1 MTMKALTFVS
11 MMLVAISGAT
21 AHSLTTESKETA
33 AAASNQGRQAD
44 LATERICMRCRF
56 GG

>member
-1 MTMKALTFVS
+1 MKALTFVS

-21 AHSLTTESKETA
+21 AHSVTAESKKTA
-33 AAASNQGRQAD
+33 VAASKQVRPAG
-44 LATERICMRCRF
+44 LATERICMRCLF

>member
-1 MTMKALTFVS
+1 MKAFTFVS

-21 AHSLTTESKETA
+21 AHSLTSESKETA
-33 AAASNQGRQAD
+33 AAASNQVRQAD
-44 LATERICMRCRF
+44 LTTERICMRCLF

>member
-1 MTMKALTFVS
+1 MRALSFVS

-21 AHSLTTESKETA
+21 AHSLTAESQQPA
-33 AAASNQGRQAD
+33 AAASDQVRQAD
-44 LATERICMRCRF
+44 LATERICMRCLF

>member
-1 MTMKALTFVS
+1 MRALTFVS

-21 AHSLTTESKETA
+21 AHSPTAESNETA
-33 AAASNQGRQAD
+33 FAASNQVRQAD
-44 LATERICMRCRF
+44 LVTERICMRCLF

>member
-1 MTMKALTFVS
+1 MRALTFVS

-21 AHSLTTESKETA
+21 AHSLTAESKDPA
-33 AAASNQGRQAD
+33 AAVSNQVGQAN

>member
-1 MTMKALTFVS
+1 MRALTFVS

-21 AHSLTTESKETA
+21 AHSLTAESIETA
-33 AAASNQGRQAD
+33 VAASNPVRQAGV
-44 LATERICMRCRF
+44 ATERICMRCLF

>member
-1 MTMKALTFVS
+1 MRTLTFVS

-21 AHSLTTESKETA
+21 AHSLTAESKETA
-33 AAASNQGRQAD
+33 AAASNQVRQAD
-44 LATERICMRCRF
+44 LAAERICMRCLF